1 MQPVAAELLKDLAQV
16 LRKLHLRWYLFGAQ
30 AVIVHGFVRQT
41 ADVDVTVEVPPEQ
54 LPRLLKELDAG
65 GFQLRIQEQV
75 EDFVARTRVLPL
87 LHRRT
92 RLAMDLVLAG
102 HGPEEGFL
110 DRAIEVPVA
119 GTQVPIISAEDLVV
133 VKTLAGRTKDL
144 EDVRGILLRKGEAI
158 DLEAVRV
165 RLRELEQILDQSD
178 LLPALEG
185 VLLCLGRKQ

>member
-1 MQPVAAELLKDLAQV
+1 MQPVAAELLKDLARV
-16 LRKLHLRWYLFGAQ
+16 LKSIQLRWYLFDAQ

-41 ADVDVTVEVPPEQ
+41 ADVDVTVEVSPDQ
-54 LPRLLKELDAG
+54 LPGLLARLDSG
-65 GFQLRIQEQV
+65 GFQLRVRDRV

-102 HGPEEGFL
+102 LGPEEGFL

-119 GTQVPIISAEDLVV
+119 GTPVPVISAEDLIV
-133 VKTLAGRTKDL
+133 VKILAGRAKDL
-144 EDVRGILLRKGEAI
+144 EDVRGILLRKGEDI
-158 DLEAVRV
+158 ELAVVRA
-165 RLRELEQILDQSD
+165 RLRELEQLLDQSD

-185 VLLCLGRKQ
+185 VLSALPAGR